1 MAQLLFTANVA
12 IWQHSLPVF
21 ATKIIA
27 QSVVK
32 VVRNQQEGGKFFT
45 VGEMYFNL
53 PQLQTRL
60 EQIGRV
66 TKDGE
71 KKLQGGE
78 TRVGGTYDVHRMACQ
93 VPNQPYLRPHTY

>member
-1 MAQLLFTANVA
+1 M
-12 IWQHSLPVF
+12 
-21 ATKIIA
+21 
-27 QSVVK
+27 
-32 VVRNQQEGGKFFT
+32 RNQQEGGKFFT

-71 KKLQGGE
+71 KKLQGGA
-78 TRVGGTYDVHRMACQ
+78 TGSGRDKILIRGCRVVNLVKNSQLLT
-93 VPNQPYLRPHTY
+93 LK

>member
-1 MAQLLFTANVA
+1 M
-12 IWQHSLPVF
+12 IS
-21 ATKIIA
+21 K
-27 QSVVK
+27 SVIK

-78 TRVGGTYDVHRMACQ
+78 TRVGQT
-93 VPNQPYLRPHTY
+93 

>member
-1 MAQLLFTANVA
+1 M
-12 IWQHSLPVF
+12 
-21 ATKIIA
+21 
-27 QSVVK
+27 
-32 VVRNQQEGGKFFT
+32 RNQQEGGKFFT

-71 KKLQGGE
+71 KKLQGGAIGLGHDMVAWLLGHLNS
-78 TRVGGTYDVHRMACQ
+78 TNSSQTGRRAW
-93 VPNQPYLRPHTY
+93 

>member
-1 MAQLLFTANVA
+1 MRNNVRP
-12 IWQHSLPVF
+12 SE
-21 ATKIIA
+21 
-27 QSVVK
+27 
-32 VVRNQQEGGKFFT
+32 EGGKVGKFQT

-71 KKLQGGE
+71 KKLQGGAINKLLNIFIC
-78 TRVGGTYDVHRMACQ
+78 TVRHSC
-93 VPNQPYLRPHTY
+93 

>member
-1 MAQLLFTANVA
+1 M
-12 IWQHSLPVF
+12 
-21 ATKIIA
+21 K
-27 QSVVK
+27 SVIK
-32 VVRNQQEGGKFFT
+32 VVRNQQEGSKFLT

-71 KKLQGGE
+71 KKLQE
-78 TRVGGTYDVHRMACQ
+78 RQDIMLKK
-93 VPNQPYLRPHTY
+93 P

>member
-1 MAQLLFTANVA
+1 MKLSYQLLM
-12 IWQHSLPVF
+12 
-21 ATKIIA
+21 K
-27 QSVVK
+27 SVIQ
-32 VVRNQQEGGKFFT
+32 VVRNQQEGSKFLT

-71 KKLQGGE
+71 KKLQE
-78 TRVGGTYDVHRMACQ
+78 RQDIMLKK
-93 VPNQPYLRPHTY
+93 P

>member
-1 MAQLLFTANVA
+1 M
-12 IWQHSLPVF
+12 
-21 ATKIIA
+21 
-27 QSVVK
+27 VK

-78 TRVGGTYDVHRMACQ
+78 TRVGGT
-93 VPNQPYLRPHTY
+93 

>member
-1 MAQLLFTANVA
+1 MKGRAEQRA
-12 IWQHSLPVF
+12 
-21 ATKIIA
+21 
-27 QSVVK
+27 SVGG
-32 VVRNQQEGGKFFT
+32 GGKASKAFQT

-71 KKLQGGE
+71 KKLQGGAIN
-78 TRVGGTYDVHRMACQ
+78 TFLNIFICTVRHLC
-93 VPNQPYLRPHTY
+93 

>member
-1 MAQLLFTANVA
+1 MRNNVRP
-12 IWQHSLPVF
+12 SE
-21 ATKIIA
+21 
-27 QSVVK
+27 
-32 VVRNQQEGGKFFT
+32 EGGKAGKAFQT

-71 KKLQGGE
+71 KKLQGGC
-78 TRVGGTYDVHRMACQ
+78 YK
-93 VPNQPYLRPHTY
+93 

>member
-1 MAQLLFTANVA
+1 M
-12 IWQHSLPVF
+12 IS
-21 ATKIIA
+21 K
-27 QSVVK
+27 SVIK

-71 KKLQGGE
+71 KKLQGGVNRIW
-78 TRVGGTYDVHRMACQ
+78 TGYCLLHAVYFIRDNCVLCFDDGNGIDISVQFKDSRV
-93 VPNQPYLRPHTY
+93 